1 MADSATAASDSYT
14 QIIATRDLGLAGYVG
29 MLVEDAVAAGD
40 SSAEFLGCDEGVF
53 RFRYNRSMR
62 DLQVEY
68 MNHIV
73 HRHDVKVINY
83 RKLLPR
89 RRRNGNA

>member
-1 MADSATAASDSYT
+1 MGESAVTSEPYT
-14 QIIATRDLGLAGYVG
+14 QIIATRDLGLAGYVAI
-29 MLVEDAVAAGD
+29 LVEDAQATGD
-40 SSAEFLGCDEGVF
+40 RSAELLGCDEGVF
-53 RFRYNRSMR
+53 RFRFNRSMR

-73 HRHDVKVINY
+73 HRHDVKVINLK
-83 RKLLPR
+83 KLVPR

>member
-1 MADSATAASDSYT
+1 MADRN
-14 QIIATRDLGLAGYVG
+14 TRGDPYSQVIVTRELGLAGYVAI
-29 MLVEDAVAAGD
+29 LVEDAKATGD

-53 RFRYNRSMR
+53 RFNFNRSMR

-68 MNHIV
+68 YNHVV
-73 HRHDVKVINY
+73 HRHDVKVINL